1 MMHISAARYG
11 TISIVHAPASQAYK
25 EESPLHQ
32 VPDSVSSVR
41 PRTQD
46 SSPSGWL
53 ARLGIARGSA
63 ASEPDVVQ
71 ACHGEGCHRSIFDGS
86 SEAILVFD
94 SSTLGLLDA
103 NRASHELFRYS
114 DSELSAMSLTDF
126 AEVPQALFSRAA
138 GDAACVSRQE
148 MRRSDGSTFL
158 GKITWKRVEF
168 EGNVVHAAFIRDV
181 TKHVKAAEA
190 YAAAEMKF
198 AAAFAS
204 STDAISITRVDDGV
218 YVEVNQGFCRI
229 SGHTAEDIVGR
240 SCLSLDIWADA
251 ADRARVIER
260 LLADG
265 MVAEFEAG
273 FRNKDGEVHLGL
285 VSARVIELGGEP
297 HVLMVTRDI
306 SGEKRTAEALELSNS
321 RLEHMLQEM
330 TGTLGRIVESRDPYT
345 HGHQERVAMVS
356 RAIAE
361 EMGLPEAGV
370 QAVEMAAL
378 VHDVGKLSVPAEI
391 LNRPGMLTDVEFG
404 LIKTHS
410 DRGHAILGGVDSP
423 WPLADVVLQH
433 HERMDGSG
441 YPQGL
446 KGEEIILPARIVAI
460 ADVVEAMASHRPYR
474 AALGLD
480 VAVTEVRNHPEKY
493 DSDALAACIR
503 LYESGALR
511 FLDENFSDA
520 QALGG

>member
-1 MMHISAARYG
+1 M
-11 TISIVHAPASQAYK
+11 HAPASNTYE

-32 VPDSVSSVR
+32 VPDSVSTVR
-41 PRTQD
+41 PRTAGF
-46 SSPSGWL
+46 SPSGWL
-53 ARLGIARGSA
+53 ARLGIARVA
-63 ASEPDVVQ
+63 ASPESGCTHSTH
-71 ACHGEGCHRSIFDGS
+71 AEGCHRSIFDGS

-94 SSTLGLLDA
+94 SYTLALLDA
-103 NRASHELFRYS
+103 NRASSELFGHTYA
-114 DSELSAMSLTDF
+114 ELSTMSLTDF
-126 AEVPQALFSRAA
+126 ADVPETLFTHTA
-138 GDAACVSRQE
+138 GDATCVSRQE
-148 MRRSDGSTFL
+148 MRRSDGSAFL
-158 GKITWKRVEF
+158 GKITWKRLEF
-168 EGNVVHAAFIRDV
+168 EGNVVHGAFVRDV

-204 STDAISITRVDDGV
+204 SMDAISITRVDDGV

-229 SGHTAEDIVGR
+229 SGHTAEEIVGR
-240 SCLSLDIWADA
+240 SCLSLDIWANPE
-251 ADRARVIER
+251 DRARMIER

-265 MVAEFEAG
+265 LVAEFEAG
-273 FRNKDGEVHLGL
+273 FRNKNGEINLGS
-285 VSARVIELGGEP
+285 VSARIIELGGEP
-297 HVLMVTRDI
+297 HVLSVTRDI
-306 SGEKRTAEALELSNS
+306 SDQRRTAEALEVSNTQ
-321 RLEHMLQEM
+321 LAHMLQEM
-330 TGTLGRIVESRDPYT
+330 TATLGRIVESRDPYT
-345 HGHQERVAMVS
+345 HGHQERVGLVS

-361 EMGLPEAGV
+361 EMGLPERSV
-370 QAVEMAAL
+370 EAVEMAAL

-391 LNRPGMLTDVEFG
+391 LNRPGVLTEVEFG

-441 YPQGL
+441 YPRGL
-446 KGEEIILPARIVAI
+446 MGEEILLPARIIAI

-480 VAVTEVRNHPEKY
+480 VAVSEIRSHPEKY
-493 DSDALAACIR
+493 DGDARDACLR
-503 LYESGALR
+503 LYESGALS

>member
-1 MMHISAARYG
+1 M
-11 TISIVHAPASQAYK
+11 
-25 EESPLHQ
+25 
-32 VPDSVSSVR
+32 
-41 PRTQD
+41 
-46 SSPSGWL
+46 
-53 ARLGIARGSA
+53 
-63 ASEPDVVQ
+63 
-71 ACHGEGCHRSIFDGS
+71 
-86 SEAILVFD
+86 
-94 SSTLGLLDA
+94 LDA
-103 NRASHELFRYS
+103 NRASTELFGY
-114 DSELSAMSLTDF
+114 DHPELFEMSLTDF
-126 AEVPQALFSRAA
+126 AELPQALCAHTA
-138 GDAACVSRQE
+138 GDAPCVTRVE
-148 MRRSDGSTFL
+148 MRRSDGSAFI

-204 STDAISITRVDDGV
+204 SMDAISITRVDDGV
-218 YVEVNQGFCRI
+218 YVEVNPGFCRI
-229 SGHTAEDIVGR
+229 SGHAAEEIVGR
-240 SCLSLDIWADA
+240 SCLNLDIWADP
-251 ADRARVIER
+251 ADRARMIER

-273 FRNKDGEVHLGL
+273 FRSKNGEVSLGL

-297 HVLMVTRDI
+297 HVLSVTRDI
-306 SGEKRTAEALELSNS
+306 SDQRRTAEALEASNS
-321 RLEHMLQEM
+321 RLEHMLHEM
-330 TGTLGRIVESRDPYT
+330 TATLGRIVESRDPYT
-345 HGHQERVAMVS
+345 HGHQERVALVS

-361 EMGLPEAGV
+361 EMGLPVRTVE
-370 QAVEMAAL
+370 AVEMAAL

-391 LNRPGMLTDVEFG
+391 LNRPGVLTEVEFG

-446 KGEEIILPARIVAI
+446 RGDEILLPARIIAI

-480 VAVTEVRNHPEKY
+480 VAVAEIREHAAKY
-493 DSDALAACIR
+493 DSDARAACLR
-503 LYESGALR
+503 LYEVGALS

-520 QALGG
+520 QAISA

>member
-1 MMHISAARYG
+1 MRPLP
-11 TISIVHAPASQAYK
+11 IVHAPANQAYK

-53 ARLGIARGSA
+53 ARLGIARGTA
-63 ASEPDVVQ
+63 ADEAAFVQ
-71 ACHGEGCHRSIFDGS
+71 PAHAEGFQRSIFDGS
-86 SEAILVFD
+86 SEAILIFD
-94 SSTLGLLDA
+94 SYTLRLLDA
-103 NRASHELFRYS
+103 NHASSELFGYTYP
-114 DSELSAMSLTDF
+114 ELSAMSLTDF
-126 AEVPQALFSRAA
+126 AELPQAVFSGAA
-138 GDAACVSRQE
+138 GDATCVSRQE
-148 MRRSDGSTFL
+148 MHRRDGSAFL

-168 EGNVVHAAFIRDV
+168 EGNVVQAAFIRDV

-204 STDAISITRVDDGV
+204 SMDAISITRVDDGV

-229 SGHTAEDIVGR
+229 SGHRAEEIVGR
-240 SCLSLDIWADA
+240 SCLRLDIWADP
-251 ADRARVIER
+251 ADRAQMIER

-273 FRNKDGEVHLGL
+273 FRDKNGEVHLGS

-306 SGEKRTAEALELSNS
+306 SDQRRTAEALELSNS
-321 RLEHMLQEM
+321 RLERMLQDM
-330 TGTLGRIVESRDPYT
+330 TATLGRIVESRDPYT
-345 HGHQERVAMVS
+345 HGHQERVASVS

-361 EMGLPEAGV
+361 EMGLPERSV
-370 QAVEMAAL
+370 EAVEMAAL

-391 LNRPGMLTDVEFG
+391 LNRPGVLTDVEFG

-433 HERMDGSG
+433 HERQDGSG
-441 YPQGL
+441 YPRGL
-446 KGEEIILPARIVAI
+446 KGEEILLPARIIAI

-480 VAVTEVRNHPEKY
+480 VAVAEIREHPEKY
-493 DSDALAACIR
+493 DNDARDACLR
-503 LYESGALR
+503 LYDSGALA

-520 QALGG
+520 QALG